1 MIRRARGWVLVV
13 VAQALSLVACVAA
26 PSGPEVPTG
35 YRWEELSLPPDSGL
49 SRWGFMV
56 ADRGDGTSVLFGG
69 TTLDA
74 FADGGSFD
82 DTWLVD
88 ARGELPAFT
97 RLEASGGPGPRYCG
111 CAAFDRGK
119 GRVVVVGGR
128 NLEML
133 APETWIL
140 DMRTNA
146 WTLLEVETPPGVL
159 ACAMAYAAER
169 DALYLFGGLGGMDG
183 EEEVDGGT
191 YRFDPDV
198 PAWTKLPVS
207 GPSARF
213 SAILT
218 DVAPG
223 EPLLLFGGTPRT
235 FGVHYL
241 ADVWRFDT
249 ATETWSETEVAGT
262 SPPGRREG
270 WLRAEPDGRGFLVGM
285 GTAGVAPNDV
295 LSDLW
300 RFDFATRT
308 FTDLTPAASPLPR
321 GFSLYIPAAAGQ
333 AGLLLGGFDNLRLV
347 PGLHRLLPPEDDP
360 RW

>member
-1 MIRRARGWVLVV
+1 MGRGAHGLWLLAAV
-13 VAQALSLVACVAA
+13 SFGCVGA
-26 PSGPEVPTG
+26 PSGTPAPAAF
-35 YRWEELSLPPDSGL
+35 RWEELSLPPDSGL

-74 FADGGSFD
+74 FADGSSFD
-82 DTWLVD
+82 DAWLVD
-88 ARGELPAFT
+88 ARGELPTFS
-97 RLEASGGPGPRYCG
+97 RLNARGGPGPRYCG
-111 CAAFDRGK
+111 CAAFDRG
-119 GRVVVVGGR
+119 RDQVVMVGGR

-133 APETWIL
+133 SPETWTFDLGTNEWTRL
-140 DMRTNA
+140 D
-146 WTLLEVETPPGVL
+146 VETPPGVL
-159 ACAMAYAAER
+159 ACAMAYASDR
-169 DALYLFGGLGGMDG
+169 RSLYLFGGLGGMDG
-183 EEEVDGGT
+183 AEEVDGGT
-191 YRFDPDV
+191 YRFDADV
-198 PAWTKLPVS
+198 PAWTKLPAQ

-249 ATETWSETEVAGT
+249 TSETWSETAIVGEG
-262 SPPGRREG
+262 PPGRREG
-270 WLRAEPDGRGFLVGM
+270 WLRVEPDGTGFLVGM

-300 RFDFATRT
+300 RFDFASRT
-308 FTDLTPAASPLPR
+308 FTDVTPVGSPPAR
-321 GFSLYIPAAAGQ
+321 GFSLYIPAASGQ
-333 AGLLLGGFDNLRLV
+333 AGLLLGGFDNLRPV
-347 PGLHRLLPPEDDP
+347 PGLHRLLPPSDDP